1 MSKDI
6 VYFFVCDIKAQPSS
20 PMCTECERIV
30 IYLLLEDVL
39 HPKFTYTPY
48 DTIVYFVLG
57 PNGPPFLASSNPRA
71 RISFPKIMKG
81 KQTESKKSNVS
92 PLALADDGGWISS
105 KSAETK
111 ATKSKSK
118 TTGKS
123 KAKATKKSTTAKK
136 VLTSRSKMPIIV
148 EIDSSSSE
156 PESDDDDEDMILA
169 KKLSRESAVL
179 KKKQVTDENSDDSE
193 FCFSD

>member
-1 MSKDI
+1 VSKDI
-6 VYFFVCDIKAQPSS
+6 VYFLVCVIKAQPSS

-57 PNGPPFLASSNPRA
+57 PNGPPILASSNPRA
-71 RISFPKIMKG
+71 RISFPKITKG
-81 KQTESKKSNVS
+81 KQTESKI
-92 PLALADDGGWISS
+92 ALADDGGWISS

-111 ATKSKSK
+111 AKKSKSK

-179 KKKQVTDENSDDSE
+179 KKKQVTDDNSDDSE